1 MKPNFFFKYWMCQ
14 AQMFFKCQICQSPNV
29 YIPNNA
35 LPDSFTEGSFIYSLP
50 QYHTADS
57 FSTELSN
64 FLILQNGSRD
74 ILSQS
79 QDLGKMDNAIL

>member
-1 MKPNFFFKYWMCQ
+1 MCQ

-50 QYHTADS
+50 QYHTYTVDS

-64 FLILQNGSRD
+64 FPILQNGSRD

-79 QDLGKMDNAIL
+79 QDFGQDGHCHFVGF

>member
-1 MKPNFFFKYWMCQ
+1 MCQ

-50 QYHTADS
+50 QYHTCTVDS

-64 FLILQNGSRD
+64 FPNLQNGSRD

-79 QDLGKMDNAIL
+79 QDFGQDGHCHFVGF